1 MRFDLIDLKL
11 VLAIAESGSITGGA
25 ERSHMAL
32 ASASARVKGLEDTLG
47 TLLFERQRHGVTP
60 TPAGR
65 ALIHHARTVVQQLEM
80 MASELGDYAAGLR
93 GRVRLLSNTTAL
105 VEHLPAALGEY
116 LVAHPQVDLDIEEK
130 PSHAIVH
137 ALVSRQAELG
147 VLADSA
153 DMSGLECRPYRAD
166 PLYLITARG
175 ANANSSLAPLYFD
188 EVLDHA
194 FIGLDSHN
202 PLQAHL
208 AGKALK
214 VGRHLN
220 MRVRVNS
227 FEAIC
232 SLVARGV
239 GAAVI
244 PLAALERSPSRG
256 QLQATPLKD
265 AWAMR
270 TLHLCTLRFADLSPH
285 ALALADCILASG
297 HNETETSTSC
307 PTC

>member
-11 VLAIAESGSITGGA
+11 VLAIAEAGSITRGA

-32 ASASARVKGLEDTLG
+32 ASASARVKGMEDTLG
-47 TLLFERQRHGVTP
+47 TPLFERQRHGVTP

-80 MASELGDYAAGLR
+80 MANELGDYASGLR

-116 LVAHPQVDLDIEEK
+116 LMTHPQVDLDIEEK

-137 ALVSRQAELG
+137 VLVSRQAELG

-166 PLYLITARG
+166 PLHLITSRSAG
-175 ANANSSLAPLYFD
+175 SNPPQAPLYFN

-194 FIGLDSHN
+194 FVGLDSHN

-214 VGRHLN
+214 AGRHLN

-239 GAAVI
+239 GSAIV
-244 PLAALERSPSRG
+244 PLAALERSPSRS
-256 QLQATPLKD
+256 QLQASPLKD

-270 TLHLCTLRFADLSPH
+270 TLYLCTLRFADLSPH
-285 ALALADCILASG
+285 AQALANCILAS
-297 HNETETSTSC
+297 NTETETSTPS
-307 PTC
+307 PSH